1 MPLFL
6 QASKRFLLL
15 GSILFIFSFSHAQV
29 NYVLHDSLATHRI
42 DSHLEILIDE
52 SEQLSHK
59 DLLSEALQ
67 DKFVASEGDLKFG
80 YSKATIWLKLSIK
93 KSASNAEW
101 LLELPAPFLEY
112 VDFYQLQDDGSW
124 LHHESGYYRAHSKR
138 TISHTAH
145 LEPLS
150 FGKDSISHVYI
161 QVAGRSPKT
170 FPVYI
175 IEKEAFYQKTRFEDI
190 GYGIFFG
197 ILIVMF
203 FYNLVIYLTL
213 KQTNYLLYICT
224 IVCTFF
230 IFASATGYAGKYFWP
245 ENPTWNFYAG
255 RMTLPVITIFLAIF
269 TIRFLEVKQY
279 SRPMYYA
286 LYTLPFLGISAG
298 ILTASGLMSSASNN
312 LISLS
317 TLIYLCTGIVCRI
330 KGNRTA
336 SFFIAAW
343 SFYLLG
349 GLLLTL
355 RNSGVLVHNFWTTH
369 FVEIG
374 AVLETTIIAIALGD
388 RYRRYKEEKEEIQ
401 LQALQVQQEA
411 NEKLELKVKER
422 TEELQQTLD
431 TIKLQKEIIEDKNA
445 ELDAFFYRI
454 SHDLRGPIA
463 SLLGLNALAMMD
475 IKDEMSLDYMRKQH
489 SQVERLN
496 QIITGLINL
505 TRLNNAAL
513 QREAINFDRLINDCI
528 EASRNLHSFEKITFR
543 KKIEIDTP
551 FHTEWTLLN
560 AIVQNLIEN
569 AVKYCGTKDPFVDI
583 YVKTD
588 DSGVIIKVTDNG
600 AGIPEEY
607 HSRIFEMFYRASQHA
622 QGSGLGLY
630 ILKRSVDRLQ
640 GTIEVD
646 SKVGAGSCFTV
657 KLPDTK

>member
-1 MPLFL
+1 MPSTTQGF
-6 QASKRFLLL
+6 KCFVLL
-15 GSILFIFSFSHAQV
+15 GLFTFITSLSYAQV
-29 NYVLHDSLATHRI
+29 SYVLDHATSRHRI
-42 DSHLEILIDE
+42 DAHVQIYADENGRLNHRDILREDI
-52 SEQLSHK
+52 QK
-59 DLLSEALQ
+59 
-67 DKFVASEGDLKFG
+67 KFTNSTGDLKFG
-80 YSKATIWLKLSIK
+80 YSKANIWLKLAVK
-93 KSASNAEW
+93 KNDSKTEW
-101 LLELPAPFLEY
+101 LLELPAPFLEF
-112 VDFYQLQDDGSW
+112 VDFYQLQENGKW
-124 LHHESGYYRAHSKR
+124 LHHESGYYRAQSKR
-138 TISHTAH
+138 IISHTSH
-145 LEPLS
+145 LEPLV
-150 FGKDSISHVYI
+150 FGNDSISHIYI
-161 QVAGRSPKT
+161 KVAGRSPKT

-203 FYNLVIYLTL
+203 FYNLVIYITL
-213 KQTNYLLYICT
+213 KQTNYLLYIST
-224 IVCTFF
+224 IICTFL

-245 ENPTWNFYAG
+245 ENPEWNFYAG
-255 RMTLPVITIFLAIF
+255 RMSLPVLTIFLAIF

-279 SRPMYYA
+279 SKTMYYI
-286 LYTLPFLGISAG
+286 LYALPFLGLVAG
-298 ILTASGLMSSASNN
+298 TLTASGIMSSASNN

-330 KGNRTA
+330 KGNKTA
-336 SFFIAAW
+336 NYFIAAW
-343 SFYLLG
+343 SFYLIG

-355 RNSGVLVHNFWTTH
+355 RNSGLLVFNFWTTH

-411 NEKLELKVKER
+411 NEQLELKVKER

-454 SHDLRGPIA
+454 SHDLKGPIA
-463 SLLGLNALAMMD
+463 SLLGLNALARID
-475 IKDEMSLDYMRKQH
+475 IKDELALDYMHKQH
-489 SQVERLN
+489 SQVERLH
-496 QIITGLINL
+496 QIINGLINL

-513 QREAINFDRLINDCI
+513 QREAIDFERLINGCI
-528 EASRNLHSFEKITFR
+528 EASRSLHSFEKINFKR
-543 KKIEIDTP
+543 EIEINTTY
-551 FHTEWTLLN
+551 HTEWTLLN

-569 AVKYCGTKDPFVDI
+569 AVKYCGTESPYVHI

-588 DSGVIIKVTDNG
+588 QNGLIIKVKDNG

-607 HSRIFEMFYRASQHA
+607 QSRIFEMFYRASQHS

-630 ILKRSVDRLQ
+630 ILKRSVDRLH
-640 GTIEVD
+640 GTIEVE
-646 SKVGAGSCFTV
+646 SKVGEGSCFTV
-657 KLPDTK
+657 KLPTL

>member
-1 MPLFL
+1 M
-6 QASKRFLLL
+6 LL
-15 GSILFIFSFSHAQV
+15 GLFAFISSITYAQV
-29 NYVLHDSLATHRI
+29 NYNLHDDAVSHRLDAHVQIYI
-42 DSHLEILIDE
+42 DDSENLSYQDIL
-52 SEQLSHK
+52 K
-59 DLLSEALQ
+59 DDIQQQFKNS
-67 DKFVASEGDLKFG
+67 SGNLKFG
-80 YSKATIWLKLSIK
+80 YSKATIWIKFSLK
-93 KSASNAEW
+93 KSSSDAEW
-101 LLELPAPFLEY
+101 LLELPAPFLEF
-112 VDFYQLQDDGSW
+112 VDFYQLQADSTW
-124 LHHESGYYRAHSKR
+124 SHHESGYYRAQSKR
-138 TISHTAH
+138 VISHTSH
-145 LEPLS
+145 LEPLV
-150 FGKDSISHVYI
+150 FGSDSESHIYI
-161 QVAGRSPKT
+161 KVAGRSPKT
-170 FPVYI
+170 FPIYVL
-175 IEKEAFYQKTRFEDI
+175 EKEHFYQKTRFEDI

-203 FYNLVIYLTL
+203 FYNLVIYITL

-245 ENPTWNFYAG
+245 EHPEWNFYAG
-255 RMTLPVITIFLAIF
+255 RMSLPVITIFLAIF

-279 SRPMYYA
+279 SKTMYYI
-286 LYTLPFLGISAG
+286 LYALPFLGLVAG
-298 ILTASGLMSSASNN
+298 VLTASGIMSSASNN

-336 SFFIAAW
+336 NFFIAAW
-343 SFYLLG
+343 SFYLIG

-355 RNSGVLVHNFWTTH
+355 RNSGVLVFNFWTTH

-401 LQALQVQQEA
+401 LQALQLQQEA
-411 NEKLELKVKER
+411 NERLELKVKER

-454 SHDLRGPIA
+454 SHDLKGPIA
-463 SLLGLNALAMMD
+463 SLLGLNTLATMD
-475 IKDEMSLDYMRKQH
+475 IKDELALDYMNKHH

-496 QIITGLINL
+496 QIINGLINL
-505 TRLNNAAL
+505 TRLNNATL
-513 QREAINFDRLINDCI
+513 QRESIDFEKLINDCI
-528 EASRNLHSFEKITFR
+528 ESSRSLHSFEKITFKR
-543 KKIEIDTP
+543 DIEINAIY
-551 FHTEWTLLN
+551 HTEWTLLN

-569 AVKYCGTKDPFVDI
+569 AVKYCSAVDPYVHV

-588 DSGVIIKVTDNG
+588 ERGLTIKVKDNG

-607 HSRIFEMFYRASQHA
+607 QSKIFEMFYRASQHT

-640 GTIEVD
+640 GTIEVE
-646 SKVGAGSCFTV
+646 SKIGEGSCFTV
-657 KLPDTK
+657 QLPAL

>member
-1 MPLFL
+1 MPSIIKAF
-6 QASKRFLLL
+6 KRFMLL
-15 GSILFIFSFSHAQV
+15 GLFTFFVLNAFAQKSYLLQNEVRSHRLDEHVEVYIDNTEKLTHTDILRDDIQ
-29 NYVLHDSLATHRI
+29 
-42 DSHLEILIDE
+42 
-52 SEQLSHK
+52 Q
-59 DLLSEALQ
+59 
-67 DKFVASEGDLKFG
+67 KFLNSNGNLKFG
-80 YSKATIWLKLSIK
+80 YSKASIWLKLSVK
-93 KSASNAEW
+93 KTSSKADW
-101 LLELPAPFLEY
+101 LLELPAPFLEF
-112 VDFYQLQDDGSW
+112 VDFYQQHSDGTWS
-124 LHHESGYYRAHSKR
+124 HHESGYYRAQSKR
-138 TISHTAH
+138 VISHTSH
-145 LEPLS
+145 LEPLL
-150 FGKDSISHVYI
+150 FGNDSISHVYI

-170 FPVYI
+170 FPIYI
-175 IEKEAFYQKTRFEDI
+175 LEKEYFYQKTRFEDI

-197 ILIVMF
+197 ILMVMF

-213 KQTNYLLYICT
+213 KQVNFLLYICT

-245 ENPTWNFYAG
+245 EHPDWNFYAG
-255 RMTLPVITIFLAIF
+255 RMSLPVLTIFLAIF

-279 SRPMYYA
+279 SKTMYYT
-286 LYTLPFLGISAG
+286 LYALPFLALVAG
-298 ILTASGLMSSASNN
+298 VLTASGIMSSASNN

-336 SFFIAAW
+336 NFFIAAW
-343 SFYLLG
+343 SFYLIG

-355 RNSGVLVHNFWTTH
+355 RNSGVLVFNFWTTH

-411 NEKLELKVKER
+411 NERLELKVKER

-454 SHDLRGPIA
+454 SHDLKGPIA
-463 SLLGLNALAMMD
+463 SLLGLNALAKMD
-475 IKDEMSLDYMRKQH
+475 IKDELALDYVTKQH
-489 SQVERLN
+489 SQVERLH
-496 QIITGLINL
+496 QIINGLINL

-513 QREAINFDRLINDCI
+513 QREAIDFEKLINDCI
-528 EASRNLHSFEKITFR
+528 ESSRSLHSFEKINFKR
-543 KKIEIDTP
+543 EIKTESIYY
-551 FHTEWTLLN
+551 TEWTLLN

-569 AVKYCGTKDPFVDI
+569 AVKYCRPDSPYVHI

-588 DSGVIIKVTDNG
+588 HNGLEIKVKDNG

-607 HSRIFEMFYRASQHA
+607 QNRIFEMFYRASQHA

-640 GTIEVD
+640 GTIEVE
-646 SKVGAGSCFTV
+646 SKVGEGSCFTV
-657 KLPDTK
+657 RLPTL